1 MKSSTSYILLITA
14 ALMWSLGGVFIKLVD
29 LNPMGIAG
37 IRSLGAAVVLLIYI
51 KKPRLYWNRYF
62 LTGVLAYTAMV
73 VLYVLSIR
81 LTTAANAIFLE
92 FTAPI
97 YVVAFSYLLLNE
109 RINRFDILTMVII
122 FLGMGL
128 FFMDELTFYGFWG
141 NIMALI
147 AGVCLALV
155 TVMIRKEKESAFEIV
170 FYGNVLTAII
180 CFTFIIEG
188 LSNSTQ
194 LDWLIIFG
202 LGIFQLGIPY
212 ILYTTALKYVSAL
225 DAILVG
231 MLEPI
236 LNPIWVYIFIGEA
249 MGEWAGGATT
259 RLRLIRIAAVLAAA
273 RPTLLFR
280 PL

>member
-14 ALMWSLGGVFIKLVD
+14 ALMWSLGGIFIKLVD

-62 LTGVLAYTAMV
+62 FTGVLAYTAMV

-97 YVVAFSYLLLNE
+97 YVVAFSYFLLNE
-109 RINRFDILTMVII
+109 KIDRFDILTMVII

-141 NIMALI
+141 NIMALV

-155 TVMIRKEKESAFEIV
+155 TVLIRKEKESAFEIV

-188 LSNSTQ
+188 LSKSTQ

-249 MGEWAGGATT
+249 MGEWAFIGGA
-259 RLRLIRIAAVLAAA
+259 LVMIG
-273 RPTLLFR
+273 TLGRVIIKQKLKVI
-280 PL
+280 L

>member
-141 NIMALI
+141 NIMALV

-155 TVMIRKEKESAFEIV
+155 TVLIRKEKESAFEIV

-249 MGEWAGGATT
+249 MGEWAFIGGA
-259 RLRLIRIAAVLAAA
+259 LVIIG
-273 RPTLLFR
+273 TLGRVIIKQKLKVI
-280 PL
+280 L

>member
-188 LSNSTQ
+188 LSNSTK

-249 MGEWAGGATT
+249 MGEWAFIGGA
-259 RLRLIRIAAVLAAA
+259 LVIIG
-273 RPTLLFR
+273 TLGRVIIKQKLKVI
-280 PL
+280 L

>member
-14 ALMWSLGGVFIKLVD
+14 ALMWSLGGIFIKLVD

-97 YVVAFSYLLLNE
+97 YVVAFSYFLLNE
-109 RINRFDILTMVII
+109 KIDRFDILTMVII

-141 NIMALI
+141 NIMALV

-155 TVMIRKEKESAFEIV
+155 TVLIRKEKESAFEIV

-188 LSNSTQ
+188 LSKSTQ

-249 MGEWAGGATT
+249 MGEWAFIGGA
-259 RLRLIRIAAVLAAA
+259 LVMIG
-273 RPTLLFR
+273 TLGRVIIKQKLKVM
-280 PL
+280 

>member
-1 MKSSTSYILLITA
+1 MKSSTSYVLLITA
-14 ALMWSLGGVFIKLVD
+14 ALMWSLGGIFIKLVD

-97 YVVAFSYLLLNE
+97 YVVAFSYFLLNE
-109 RINRFDILTMVII
+109 KIDRFDILTMVII

-141 NIMALI
+141 NIMALV

-155 TVMIRKEKESAFEIV
+155 TVLIRKEKESAFEIV

-188 LSNSTQ
+188 LSKSTQ

-249 MGEWAGGATT
+249 MGEWAFIGGA
-259 RLRLIRIAAVLAAA
+259 LVIIG
-273 RPTLLFR
+273 TLGRVIIKQKLKVI
-280 PL
+280 L